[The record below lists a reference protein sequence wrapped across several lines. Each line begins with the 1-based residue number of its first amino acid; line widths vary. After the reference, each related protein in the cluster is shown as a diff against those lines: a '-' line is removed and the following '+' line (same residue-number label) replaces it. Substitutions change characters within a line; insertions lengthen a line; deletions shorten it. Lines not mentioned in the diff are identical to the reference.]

1 MRLRAWSTLGVLVLI
16 VAACGDSDGGGSAT
30 VVAPDDGARVAGA
43 LTVSMGAEGVTIE
56 PAGEVRDGAGHFH
69 VLVDVGCV
77 GHGDTIPGGVGYNH
91 FGKAQTETVLYL
103 GPGEHTLCLQVG
115 DGEHTALDVTDE
127 ITVNVAVTDIGEWCA
142 TISELD
148 AISVESPEFDDDPDG
163 ARSAWAKVG
172 ALADQLLAAD
182 EGLVDAGFRD
192 VVSAE
197 IAVMSELGSSLA
209 ASSSPE
215 EAEEVIATVLE
226 DSATEENFGAVEDY
240 VQDTCGFSIG

>member
-1 MRLRAWSTLGVLVLI
+1 MRLRVWSTLGALVLI
-16 VAACGDSDGGGSAT
+16 VAGCGDSDAGGSAT

-43 LTVSMGAEGVTIE
+43 LTVSMAAEGVTIE

-103 GPGEHTLCLQVG
+103 GPGEHSLCLQVG
-115 DGEHTALDVTDE
+115 DGQHTALDVTDE
-127 ITVNVAVTDIGEWCA
+127 ITVNVAVTDTGEWCA
-142 TISELD
+142 TIGELD
-148 AISVESPEFDDDPDG
+148 AIAVESPEFDDDPDG

-172 ALADQLLAAD
+172 ALAEQLRAAD
-182 EGLVDAGFRD
+182 EELVDAGFRD

-197 IAVMSELGSSLA
+197 IVVMAELGSGLA
-209 ASSSPE
+209 ASSSLQ
-215 EAEEVIATVLE
+215 EAEEVFANVLQ
-226 DSATEENFGAVEDY
+226 DPASEENFGAVQDY
-240 VQDTCGFSIG
+240 VQDTCGISIG